1 MDNIKIEIFSG
12 EKDYDL
18 NGFDCGEESLNAF
31 LTNHLKR
38 QHEGKILRAY
48 VLFTKEDRPKVL
60 GYYTLSG
67 SCFEKESLPSR
78 SQQRRYLIGM
88 FQVLLW
94 VGWLWTSPFKVKDLA
109 QCL

>member
-18 NGFDCGEESLNAF
+18 NGFDCGEESLNTF

-48 VLFTKEDRPKVL
+48 VLCTKKGR
-60 GYYTLSG
+60 
-67 SCFEKESLPSR
+67 
-78 SQQRRYLIGM
+78 
-88 FQVLLW
+88 
-94 VGWLWTSPFKVKDLA
+94 
-109 QCL
+109 

>member
-38 QHEGKILRAY
+38 QHEGKFFALMYFA
-48 VLFTKEDRPKVL
+48 LKKT
-60 GYYTLSG
+60 
-67 SCFEKESLPSR
+67 
-78 SQQRRYLIGM
+78 
-88 FQVLLW
+88 
-94 VGWLWTSPFKVKDLA
+94 DLK
-109 QCL
+109 C